1 MNKPPQLN
9 MPREIDLTLTIPVEC
24 DECKGQAFQQAM
36 MLRKVSALLSGNG
49 EEGFMPVMVFAC
61 VKCGHINNE
70 FIPVEIRPK
79 PAIKLS

>member
-9 MPREIDLTLTIPVEC
+9 IQKEIDLTLTTPVEC

-36 MLRKVSALLSGNG
+36 MLRKVSAIVAG
-49 EEGFMPVMVFAC
+49 EEGYIPVGVFAC
-61 VKCGHINNE
+61 MKCGHINRQ
-70 FIPVEIRPK
+70 FIPEEIRPK